1 MLLLAR
7 IKMRPRLTLPDTSEM
22 FAPLTFQMKRVETM
36 TARLGRGPVA
46 ARKCLLVLACL
57 LLGQAGR
64 SQILTNGGFES
75 GWSGWTTNVS
85 SGGAATFAN
94 NTTDIHSG
102 TNALLVTVSN
112 AGTASNSVQL
122 VSSSFA
128 ANSSDMYILRF
139 WISSSMDFAK
149 LGVNLLGA
157 VPAYPQ
163 IPFQISTN
171 ADSYQEYL
179 YAFRASGTVS
189 IAFDFQQTG
198 SYWLDDIEVLD
209 LTNTD
214 GWDVPTKYLWQWG
227 QWNFAQTNSVGWGG
241 ADNDKSVLLPD
252 GSVAWI
258 FNDTWT
264 MVLTNWYSNIHGG
277 GSLPR
282 NSVVHQ
288 MGTNLYWMNNGTATF
303 FVPTNAANLFWIG
316 DSVVESNKVLVLLDE
331 INATAI
337 TNVSI
342 AVATLSLPSLAL
354 QSIVEVP
361 SPGTANYGAFINGG
375 DGYYYIYNGAEVARA
390 AVGSLAVS
398 SAWTYWNGS
407 AWVTNC
413 LESSPL
419 PNLEGAW
426 SLTQLGPGNFAD
438 IYMPGLDW
446 TIMAQFAPSPMGP
459 WSQPVP
465 VYDTAYEWGELNYA
479 PNICAGTASNGVY
492 TIGYSDNDSPDGL
505 AKVAADK
512 SFYNPHFIR
521 ANLWQL
527 SPYSLLSGSGGP
539 GSRIS
544 IKFAA
549 DHNYGYDAINNVW
562 GAGVLNTTNWFN
574 LYGPDGAS
582 NGVSP
587 VPFYTSGANKYPSGA
602 VLVYSYASEI
612 NSINNDA
619 PLTNNVALLDGFISG
634 NNNCWYLSVTNLD
647 APFTNGY
654 KVYFY
659 YNGGVVGR
667 GGQNYVRYHAGQTT
681 NTHVLGLAQWNMYAT
696 TTNNNGQF
704 IQDLTPLNAG
714 TSGETP
720 GANYCVF
727 SNLSGGAFD
736 LLITNGNYGGV
747 AAIEI
752 VANPA
757 ATTCSLTAST
767 NAASYGQV
775 VTLGVSLTPAP
786 PNGETVSFLDGG
798 TLLGV
803 GTLSGGAAYSTNN
816 LVVGSHG
823 LTAVYGGDGNYLAST
838 SAVVTVTVSPSLSTP
853 VVWPAANAY
862 VGQTLTLV
870 CSNYAG
876 GPPYNF
882 QWQASSSGLG
892 CTNIG
897 GATTNELVL
906 ANVNTNNSGDYQLV
920 LSVNGQSVTSA
931 VAQVTVNPLPT
942 LSAQIQGGQLVVSWP
957 RGVLLQATSLL
968 GPWTTN
974 NATSPHTNVP
984 IGPQMYYRLL
994 VQ

>member
-1 MLLLAR
+1 
-7 IKMRPRLTLPDTSEM
+7 
-22 FAPLTFQMKRVETM
+22 M
-36 TARLGRGPVA
+36 TAVGVGVA
-46 ARKCLLVLACL
+46 AARNCLLVLACL
-57 LLGQAGR
+57 LLGQVGR

-75 GWSGWTTNVS
+75 GLSGWTTNVS

-102 TNALLVTVSN
+102 TNALLVAVSN

-122 VSSSFA
+122 LSSSFT

-139 WISSSMDFAK
+139 WISPSVDFAK
-149 LGVNLLGA
+149 LGVNLIGA
-157 VPAYPQ
+157 VPMYPQ

-189 IAFDFQQTG
+189 IAFNFQQTG

-209 LTNTD
+209 LTNND
-214 GWDVPTKYLWQWG
+214 GWDVPTKYMWQWG

-288 MGTNLYWMNNGTATF
+288 VGTNLYWMNNGTATF
-303 FVPTNAANLFWIG
+303 FVPTNSANLYWIG
-316 DSVVESNKVLVLLDE
+316 DSVVETNKVLVLLNE

-337 TNVSI
+337 TNVGM

-375 DGYYYIYNGAEVARA
+375 DGYYYIYNRGEVARA
-390 AVGSLAVS
+390 PLGSLAVS
-398 SAWTYWNGS
+398 VAWTYWNGS

-426 SLTQLGPGNFAD
+426 SLTQLGPSNFAD
-438 IYMPGLDW
+438 IYMPSLDW
-446 TIMAQFAPSPMGP
+446 TITAQFAPSPMGP

-465 VYDTAYEWGELNYA
+465 VYATPFEWGELNYA

-492 TIGYSDNDSPDGL
+492 TIGYSGNGSPDGL

-527 SPYSLLSGSGGP
+527 SPYSLLSGNGGP

-549 DHNYGYDAINNVW
+549 DHNWGYDAINNVW

-602 VLVYSYASEI
+602 VLVYSYANEI

-619 PLTNNVALLDGFISG
+619 PLTNNVALLDGFINV

-647 APFTNGY
+647 APFTNS
-654 KVYFY
+654 
-659 YNGGVVGR
+659 
-667 GGQNYVRYHAGQTT
+667 
-681 NTHVLGLAQWNMYAT
+681 HVLGLAQWNMYST
-696 TTNNNGQF
+696 TTNNDGHF
-704 IQDLTPLNAG
+704 TQDLTPFNSG

-747 AAIEI
+747 NAIEI

-767 NAASYGQV
+767 NAAGYGQIV
-775 VTLGVSLTPAP
+775 NLSAGLTLVP
-786 PNGETVSFLDGG
+786 PNGEMVSFLDGA

-803 GTLSGGAAYSTNN
+803 GTLGGGAAAHSANG
-816 LVVGSHG
+816 LAVGSHG

-838 SAVVTVTVSPSLSTP
+838 SAVVTVTVTPTLSAP
-853 VVWPAANAY
+853 VVWPAANGY

-876 GPPYNF
+876 GPPYSF
-882 QWQASSSGLG
+882 QWQASPSGLSY
-892 CTNIG
+892 TNVG

-931 VAQVTVNPLPT
+931 VAQVTVNPLAT

-957 RGVLLQATSLL
+957 QGALLQATNLL
-968 GPWTTN
+968 GPWITN
-974 NATSPHTNVP
+974 NTTSPYTNVP
-984 IGPQMYYRLL
+984 IGPQM
-994 VQ
+994 